1 MAKSKTMFSA
11 DICTSDAFLDMSHSA
26 QALYLQLNVSADSQ
40 GVVSN
45 VRRVL
50 RSGDYAEEHL
60 NELKD
65 AGFIIEIDAL
75 TVRLVAISHWWD
87 MNKLDMRNF
96 FQSQHQ
102 TELNAQVCTIGEGR
116 TYQLKAM
123 LSEGY
128 VLSGNEGKIPGIEQA
143 IRSPD
148 CYQTGSRLEPV
159 LNKETNNKVEV
170 EGNNHNKIEKNKEKE
185 IECTATVS
193 QCPRCSG
200 DASIVSNPDGSMLFD
215 CPTCGV
221 FTVDANGE
229 EV

>member
-60 NELKD
+60 NELKES
-65 AGFIIEIDAL
+65 GFIIEIDAL
-75 TVRLVAISHWWD
+75 TVRLVVVSHWWE
-87 MNKLDMRNF
+87 MNKLDRRNF

-102 TELNAQVCTIGEGR
+102 TELNAQVCTIEEGR
-116 TYQLKAM
+116 TYRLKTM

-128 VLSGNEGKIPGIEQA
+128 VLSGHEGKIPGIEQA

-148 CYQTGSRLEPV
+148 CHQTGSRLEPV
-159 LNKETNNKVEV
+159 SNKEINNKVEI
-170 EGNNHNKIEKNKEKE
+170 EGNNHNKIVINKEKE
-185 IECTATVS
+185 IECAAAVS
-193 QCPRCSG
+193 QCPQCHK
-200 DASIVSNPDGSMLFD
+200 DASVSSEADSSTLFD
-215 CPTCGV
+215 CPSCGI

-229 EV
+229 VV